1 MKEKHK
7 ILLEL
12 EEQKELRQELTA
24 ELQALTTELEKERS
38 KSTSASATG
47 GKNKADKGKVGL
59 TKNIFH
65 DIIYNFSTDFVWIS
79 EGQVTRPRI
88 AKNKLL

>member
-24 ELQALTTELEKERS
+24 ELQHANAELEKERS
-38 KSTSASATG
+38 KNAANASGNG
-47 GKNKADKGKVGL
+47 GKKGEKGKV
-59 TKNIFH
+59 NIRL
-65 DIIYNFSTDFVWIS
+65 YLLLVFVKYFESDLSLSYFIFL
-79 EGQVTRPRI
+79 Q
-88 AKNKLL
+88 KNK